1 MNIVVP
7 FRSTVYYKMN
17 VMCTRI
23 FLKISA
29 RKKPVTD
36 FPDSENKS
44 IALKILNKRL
54 YRLKRTNADYNI
66 NDRLCLYSG
75 NRSTSN
81 MLNVNR
87 HRPKNS
93 LKVLNT
99 FLCRYFPFNRVRKK
113 CDCFSFQSEH
123 LDFSSICGIKIQ

>member
-17 VMCTRI
+17 VICTRI

-54 YRLKRTNADYNI
+54 YRLKRTNADAI
-66 NDRLCLYSG
+66 SMIG
-75 NRSTSN
+75 FAFIP
-81 MLNVNR
+81 VIE
-87 HRPKNS
+87 
-93 LKVLNT
+93 VL
-99 FLCRYFPFNRVRKK
+99 
-113 CDCFSFQSEH
+113 Q
-123 LDFSSICGIKIQ
+123 IC

>member
-1 MNIVVP
+1 MNVVVP
-7 FRSTVYYKMN
+7 FLSAVYYKMN
-17 VMCTRI
+17 VMCARI

-29 RKKPVTD
+29 RKKPVTV

-54 YRLKRTNADYNI
+54 YRLKRTNADCNI

-87 HRPKNS
+87 HRPAPRIALRCSIHFCAVISHSTECGKSATVPLFNPS
-93 LKVLNT
+93 ILI
-99 FLCRYFPFNRVRKK
+99 FPLF
-113 CDCFSFQSEH
+113 EA
-123 LDFSSICGIKIQ
+123 